1 MRGERKEVKC
11 SKREDKRADRPRK
24 EVNVRTNRRKQ
35 QKSKEKYRRR
45 CERERKLK
53 TKRTDEEN

>member
-24 EVNVRTNRRKQ
+24 EVNVRTNRRKR
-35 QKSKEKYRRR
+35 EKKVKRNI
-45 CERERKLK
+45 EDVVREKGS
-53 TKRTDEEN
+53 